1 MEKWDEFKLTYPK
14 GFYIKEY
21 KDYKFVVFQQPRSS

>member
-1 MEKWDEFKLTYPK
+1 MQKWNEFKLNYPK

-21 KDYKFVVFQQPRSS
+21 KGYRCGKCVEA